1 MGFLKEKLGLPFET
15 FSSSV
20 EETKIFAKSLGEAI
34 FPFELIAFFGEMGAG
49 KTAFVSGFA
58 SAFNISSLVCSPT
71 FSIVNEYVY
80 EGSKKLVHCDMY
92 RISCEQDLYGVGFFD
107 ILKDKDAIVL
117 VEWSENILEFLPKR
131 YIKVKIECL
140 NQNKR
145 RIFVDWEIG

>member
-71 FSIVNEYVY
+71 FSIVNEYLY
-80 EGSKKLVHCDMY
+80 SEEKKIVHCDMY
-92 RISCEQDLYGVGFFD
+92 RIKTEQDLYTTGFLD
-107 ILKDKDAIVL
+107 YLKDENAIVL
-117 VEWSENILEFLPKR
+117 VEWSENILNFLPEQFYR
-131 YIKVKIECL
+131 VEIKVLDETKREIKISEE
-140 NQNKR
+140 KK
-145 RIFVDWEIG
+145 